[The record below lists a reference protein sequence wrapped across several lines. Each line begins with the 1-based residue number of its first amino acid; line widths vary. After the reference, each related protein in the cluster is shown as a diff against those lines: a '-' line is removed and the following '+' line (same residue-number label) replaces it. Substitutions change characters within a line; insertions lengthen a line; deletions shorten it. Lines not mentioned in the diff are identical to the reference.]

1 MDFFESFISSNADAR
16 LAQLTVQHS
25 AEKSCWV
32 ALPPA
37 LVSKL
42 YSESASLRAVLEL
55 KRSATGRD
63 RSTNAPE
70 SWHVSWGGA
79 ASKGQHLEIPAALAG
94 CLGIAQ
100 GITVSVQVVTDI
112 PEAIGVC
119 VEPLSVDDWEVVEQN
134 AGHMEEQILSQVGV
148 VQAGQAFPFW
158 ARQQTKLLLK
168 VTTAHPASLVQL
180 ARDSEVAVAPRPRRA
195 LAQQNVLR
203 DTDLKSAPAS
213 SQQESAGPD
222 TWLRLQGASDETAP
236 FLCSIAG
243 SDEASVSGFQGSTP
257 LTTCVCINRL
267 TAKQAMLT
275 DSDLVLVSRNHPR
288 SSQHVLSI
296 KISNQVAR
304 GHAQLPQ
311 AVLQS
316 LKLRQHDRLKLQSI
330 TSATQIHPRAVTL
343 HPIPY
348 PPAADADL
356 LDSSPSLESP
366 GVGEH
371 LSQQHL
377 KQLLAAWLAAQTGLA
392 DSEQKE
398 EEHVPVQ
405 QGTVVQLEAD
415 HADGFKHMHNMAFQI
430 HMKQGPSFGQ
440 APTTTYALL
449 SATDLAASGNI
460 AVSQGGPV
468 ITSHWA
474 MPEKASHQVQQ
485 QQAAMLCSSEAMH
498 AAANTALQHVLPML
512 AFPCRAVLQQMGTPA
527 PGGLLLSG
535 PAGCGKTCL
544 AHLVA
549 TILHHHPQ
557 TLTHIVTVN
566 CQDVANDS
574 PPNIMKHLI
583 PKIQEGMDCMPSLL
597 ILDDL
602 HLICPAPG
610 DSPEN
615 PNGNSSAAL
624 VEFVCDV
631 LDSFRPLGKPALP
644 VVVLGSCNDVGQVA
658 APLRAPGYLDHNIA
672 LPAPGAQERGSMLA
686 SHLSARGAQYDL
698 QHLQAV
704 AAKAEGY
711 DAADLR
717 VLADRA
723 LHAAAR
729 RHLTPGSGA
738 DAQSSGAL
746 MISPED
752 LADAEQGFQPAA
764 AWGVGQLQG
773 GVGGVE
779 GWQDVGG
786 LADVRAALQE
796 ALELPTKYAAL
807 IARAPLRLRTGVLLY
822 GPPGCGKTHIVA
834 AAVAAAGMRLVSVK
848 GPEVLNKYIG
858 ASEAAVR
865 DLFRRAQAAA
875 PCVMFFD
882 EFDAIAPQRGHDS
895 TGVTDRVVNQ
905 LLTQL
910 DGVEGLTGVSVLAA
924 TSRPDLLDAA
934 LLRPG
939 RLDRLIYCGFPNTN
953 ERGQIL
959 HALAR
964 RLRLDATVDLD
975 AVGVQC
981 EGYSGAD
988 LSALL
993 SEAQLAAVHE
1003 RLDLADEHAATH
1015 QVCPQH
1021 PSSCS

>member
-1 MDFFESFISSNADAR
+1 MEFFESFISSNADAR

-55 KRSATGRD
+55 KQSATGHD
-63 RSTNAPE
+63 RSTDVPE

-79 ASKGQHLEIPAALAG
+79 ASKGQYLEIPAALAG

-100 GITVSVQVVTDI
+100 GITVSVRVVTDI

-180 ARDSEVAVAPRPRRA
+180 VRDSEVAVAPRPRRT
-195 LAQQNVLR
+195 LAQQNILK

-213 SQQESAGPD
+213 SEQESAGSD

-236 FLCSIAG
+236 SLCSLAG
-243 SDEASVSGFQGSTP
+243 SNEASVSGFQGRTP
-257 LTTCVCINRL
+257 FSTCVCINKL
-267 TAKQAMLT
+267 TAKQAMLA
-275 DSDLVLVSRNHPR
+275 DSDLVLVSRNGPR

-296 KISNQVAR
+296 RISSKV
-304 GHAQLPQ
+304 
-311 AVLQS
+311 
-316 LKLRQHDRLKLQSI
+316 
-330 TSATQIHPRAVTL
+330 
-343 HPIPY
+343 
-348 PPAADADL
+348 
-356 LDSSPSLESP
+356 
-366 GVGEH
+366 
-371 LSQQHL
+371 
-377 KQLLAAWLAAQTGLA
+377 
-392 DSEQKE
+392 
-398 EEHVPVQ
+398 
-405 QGTVVQLEAD
+405 QGTVVQLEASR
-415 HADGFKHMHNMAFQI
+415 ADGQGHMQNMAFQI

-440 APTTTYALL
+440 PPMATYALL
-449 SATDLAASGNI
+449 SAADLAASGNI
-460 AVSQGGPV
+460 SVSQGGPV
-468 ITSHWA
+468 IASHWA

-485 QQAAMLCSSEAMH
+485 QQAAMLGSSEAMH
-498 AAANTALQHVLPML
+498 AAANTALQHVLPLL
-512 AFPCRAVLQQMGTPA
+512 AFPCRAVLQQMGTPT

-535 PAGCGKTCL
+535 PAGCGKTGL

-549 TILHHHPQ
+549 TILQHHPQ

-574 PPNIMKHLI
+574 PPNMMKHLI
-583 PKIQEGMDCMPSLL
+583 PKIQEAMECMPSLL

-615 PNGNSSAAL
+615 PSGNSSAAL

-644 VVVLGSCNDVGQVA
+644 VVVLGSCNDAGQVA

-686 SHLSARGAQYDL
+686 SHLSARGAQYDF

-738 DAQSSGAL
+738 DAQGSGAL

-773 GVGGVE
+773 GGGGVE

-807 IARAPLRLRTGVLLY
+807 IARSPLRLRTGVLLY

-910 DGVEGLTGVSVLAA
+910 DGVEGLTGVCVLAA

-939 RLDRLIYCGFPNTN
+939 RLDRLIYCGFPNTC

-964 RLRLDATVDLD
+964 RLRLDAAVDLD

-1015 QVCPQH
+1015 QDAQATLLITTKHITEALSKAH
-1021 PSSCS
+1021 PSVTPAERRRLEAVYDKFSNNRDPNIGSADHKGKRKQLATLA